1 MSTSCKPVINNRY
14 IKKDGT
20 SAVYL
25 RIIINGRCR
34 EIKLD
39 IHWPVNKWDESNFCL
54 PLSKQDTTYHDNN
67 ILIRSAVSKANDI
80 FIYFRLRSL
89 KIDLPLFLKEYKTN
103 LTKADFIE
111 YMVKKSRQRLVNK
124 EIEES
129 TYKAHKKTI
138 AKLKMF
144 RDWIPFSSLYG
155 DWAKDFEAFL
165 KQNITSKT
173 SGVNTRWA
181 HHKTVKAYLKLA
193 IIDHISFED
202 PYVNYKVP
210 QTQGHWRPIFEKE
223 FIQLLN
229 YYRRPDI
236 PRNQKRVLRT
246 FLFSCM
252 TGLRISDLNEV
263 RYEWN
268 ANGIISFVQRKNR
281 KKGKITKVPLNLIA
295 RELWDDAIQD
305 RTRLLPLFRITEQ
318 PGNRLLT
325 KIGIRLGIKNPLHF
339 HVGRHT
345 FASIYYQKTKDIFLT
360 KEFMGHW
367 SITQTQKYVHKD
379 EREMHRAMERMN
391 GIGN

>member
-1 MSTSCKPVINNRY
+1 
-14 IKKDGT
+14 
-20 SAVYL
+20 
-25 RIIINGRCR
+25 
-34 EIKLD
+34 
-39 IHWPVNKWDESNFCL
+39 
-54 PLSKQDTTYHDNN
+54 
-67 ILIRSAVSKANDI
+67 
-80 FIYFRLRSL
+80 
-89 KIDLPLFLKEYKTN
+89 
-103 LTKADFIE
+103 
-111 YMVKKSRQRLVNK
+111 
-124 EIEES
+124 
-129 TYKAHKKTI
+129 
-138 AKLKMF
+138 
-144 RDWIPFSSLYG
+144 
-155 DWAKDFEAFL
+155 
-165 KQNITSKT
+165 
-173 SGVNTRWA
+173 
-181 HHKTVKAYLKLA
+181 
-193 IIDHISFED
+193 
-202 PYVNYKVP
+202 
-210 QTQGHWRPIFEKE
+210 
-223 FIQLLN
+223 
-229 YYRRPDI
+229 
-236 PRNQKRVLRT
+236 
-246 FLFSCM
+246 M

-391 GIGN
+391 GIGI